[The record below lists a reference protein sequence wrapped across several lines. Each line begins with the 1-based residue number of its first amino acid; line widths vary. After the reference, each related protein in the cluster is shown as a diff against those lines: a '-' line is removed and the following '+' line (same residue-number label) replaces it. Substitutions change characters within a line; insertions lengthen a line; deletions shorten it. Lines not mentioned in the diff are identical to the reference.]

1 MLHDNRSL
9 AAADANIRH
18 GLYIIFMLQIHK
30 VRERDKN
37 KMEKGLTEHGHQ

>member
-1 MLHDNRSL
+1 MLHDDRSP

-18 GLYIIFMLQIHK
+18 GLLIIFMLQIHK

-37 KMEKGLTEHGHQ
+37 KMEKGLIEHVNQ